1 MRSDLADEQ
10 TLDHAGRDHV
20 VAIVARILD
29 LAFGFLYTLLI
40 IRLALV
46 FFGASQGAG
55 FFQMIRNATEPF
67 YRPFEG
73 LFASSL
79 IAGHVLEWPLLVAM
93 LVYSLLHGGIRSLLR
108 LLVRA

>member
-1 MRSDLADEQ
+1 MASDLIQEH
-10 TLDHAGRDHV
+10 TVDHDRRDNA
-20 VAIVARILD
+20 VAIVARVIN
-29 LAFGFLYTLLI
+29 LAFSLLYTLLI

-55 FFQMIRNATEPF
+55 FFQMIRSATDPF
-67 YRPFEG
+67 YLPFRG

-79 IAGHVLEWPLLVAM
+79 ISGHPLEWSLVVAM
-93 LVYSLLHGGIRSLLR
+93 LAYALLHGIIRGLLR